1 MREEG
6 FELAQGYG
14 ALKERTFRI
23 GNMGYIKDGDIE
35 LMLKVL
41 SLALERSASAAYSST
56 TTATSISISNSVLG
70 HPILKWAVTTPGLF
84 AMKTIC
90 E

>member
-1 MREEG
+1 MEASASASWTWRGPTVYHAMREEG
-6 FELAQGYG
+6 FELIQGYG

-41 SLALERSASAAYSST
+41 SLALDTLS
-56 TTATSISISNSVLG
+56 
-70 HPILKWAVTTPGLF
+70 
-84 AMKTIC
+84 
-90 E
+90 